1 MGIAVAIIG
10 RPNVGK
16 STLFNRL
23 VGRALALV
31 DDTPGVTRDRRV
43 GEARLGPL
51 RFTAIDTAGLDDVV
65 PEGEAINDDTQ
76 SRIRAQTARA
86 LDAADVVLF
95 VIDGKAGVTPLDET
109 FAGWLRRGDVPVI
122 VVVNKTEGRAGG
134 MEAMDAYRLGLGDPV
149 PISAKHGEGMEALYA
164 VLAPFAEAATDDED
178 EDEDSVVKDDGEGD
192 AEGPISL
199 AIVGRPNT
207 GKSTL
212 INRLLN
218 EERVVT
224 GPEAG
229 LTRDAIAVDW
239 THAGRAIRLIDTA
252 GLRRRAR
259 VVDPLEKLATAD
271 SLRALRYAQVVALVL
286 DATVPL
292 ERQEQTIAAH
302 VAQEG
307 RALLVVANKWDQVTD
322 KQGTL
327 KRLRE
332 QLENDLTQVRGL
344 KFVPLSALTGAGV
357 GKLMP
362 AVLEV
367 YEKWNIRISTARLN
381 RWFADAIAYHP
392 PPAVSGRRLKL
403 RYITQ
408 IKSRPPT
415 FVLFTTR
422 PADLP
427 DAYRRYLV
435 NGIREAF
442 DLPGVP
448 IRLLLR
454 KGKNPYVG

>member
-31 DDTPGVTRDRRV
+31 DDTPGVTRDRRM
-43 GEARLGPL
+43 GEAQLGPL
-51 RFTAIDTAGLDDVV
+51 HFTAIDTAGLDDVV
-65 PEGEAINDDTQ
+65 PDGGAIDDDTQ
-76 SRIRAQTARA
+76 TRIRAQTGRA
-86 LDAADVVLF
+86 LEAADVVLF
-95 VIDGKAGVTPLDET
+95 VIDGKTGVTPLDET

-134 MEAMDAYRLGLGDPV
+134 IEAMDAYRLGLGDPV
-149 PISAKHGEGMEALYA
+149 AISAKHGEGMEVLYEA
-164 VLAPFAEAATDDED
+164 LAPFAEAGED
-178 EDEDSVVKDDGEGD
+178 EEAEEDPVARDDGEG
-192 AEGPISL
+192 EPVGPISL

-302 VAQEG
+302 TAKEG
-307 RALLVVANKWDQVTD
+307 RALLVVANKWDQVDD
-322 KQGTL
+322 KQATL
-327 KRLRE
+327 KRLRD

-344 KFVPLSALTGAGV
+344 RFVPLSALTGAGM

-362 AVLEV
+362 AVLDV
-367 YEKWNIRISTARLN
+367 YEKWNIRISTGRLN
-381 RWFADAIAYHP
+381 RWFADVVAYHP

-427 DAYRRYLV
+427 DAYTRYLV

-454 KGKNPYVG
+454 KGKNPYVKD